1 MYRAQ
6 LLGDKFFSWQSFMAE
21 FWNGRQLQLKRQ
33 KIRPTGKEAKLW
45 NKSRRLKV
53 DRFLVQG
60 QTKQIKYT
68 RTSATEAVL
77 FTSTQLFD
85 LIEMSEIFLSGRS
98 VMGTG

>member
-6 LLGDKFFSWQSFMAE
+6 LLARRQILFLSFMAE
-21 FWNGRQLQLKRQ
+21 FWNGRQLHLKRQ
-33 KIRPTGKEAKLW
+33 KIRPTGREAKFW
-45 NKSRRLKV
+45 NKRRRLKV